1 MGGKWLSH
9 KSSSCK
15 VRLIPHGQDNQVLLV
30 QSLVQEAGVNSWHV
44 VGTCSPDD
52 PSVSQGKGEVP
63 VMDCHRYVLQGPT
76 ILVLGEL
83 AM

>member
-1 MGGKWLSH
+1 M
-9 KSSSCK
+9 
-15 VRLIPHGQDNQVLLV
+15 
-30 QSLVQEAGVNSWHV
+30 NSWHV

>member
-1 MGGKWLSH
+1 MARIIRSFMIRGPGTFHFVFLF
-9 KSSSCK
+9 
-15 VRLIPHGQDNQVLLV
+15 
-30 QSLVQEAGVNSWHV
+30 QSLAQEAGVNSWHV

-52 PSVSQGKGEVP
+52 PSVSQGKEGEVP

-83 AM
+83 AV